1 MGGEISR
8 AVSVSSAIVSDS
20 WGNALLRICGAM
32 IVVGV
37 PTMLVVA
44 LMQERGV
51 GAQTILLFRFLSLG
65 VLWCAVVHSLRGLG
79 PSRSGRRG

>member
-1 MGGEISR
+1 MLFSPIG
-8 AVSVSSAIVSDS
+8 SVSSTIVSDS

-51 GAQTILLFRFLSLG
+51 GGQTIALFRFLSLV
-65 VLWCAVVHSLRGLG
+65 VLWGATVRSLKGLG
-79 PSRSGRRG
+79 PSHSERKG